1 MIKAKRR
8 NVVDEM
14 MDVSYPRIDLQDD
27 MMLRTLDNDVIGSFQ
42 KDIIPVQRDFRVGII
57 HNDYNDT
64 NIWMED
70 KEGVKGVIDIGD
82 SISSCKVNEIAIACA
97 YAMINS
103 YGNTVH
109 SLASATA
116 MLRGFFVRV
125 QIKSFHCLSTGMF
138 IYTWILFV

>member
-1 MIKAKRR
+1 
-8 NVVDEM
+8 
-14 MDVSYPRIDLQDD
+14 
-27 MMLRTLDNDVIGSFQ
+27 
-42 KDIIPVQRDFRVGII
+42 
-57 HNDYNDT
+57 
-64 NIWMED
+64 MED

-116 MLRGFFVRV
+116 MLRGFSSVY
-125 QIKSFHCLSTGMF
+125 KLSPF
-138 IYTWILFV
+138 IASRLACSYTLGYYSYK